1 LNAAKNMNQASGTL
15 LPDDV
20 PDMELA
26 RRIGAEDRD
35 ALRLLIRR
43 HHRLL
48 YRTACCIVKD
58 DREAE
63 DAVQDAYMRAYQG
76 IGGYRGQAKLS
87 TWLVRIVVNESLA
100 RLRRRKRT
108 REVIPL
114 DGEIAARGADGVFD
128 PHNDPAHRPD
138 AHAMRAQAR
147 HLIER
152 SIEALPS
159 TFRTVFLMR
168 AVEEMSVEETAAAL
182 KIPPST
188 VRTRYFRAR
197 GLLRES
203 LAPVR

>member
-1 LNAAKNMNQASGTL
+1 MDQASGTL
-15 LPDDV
+15 LLDDV
-20 PDMELA
+20 PDVELA

-35 ALRLLIRR
+35 ALGLLVRR

-48 YRTACCIVKD
+48 YRTAYSILKD
-58 DREAE
+58 DAEAE
-63 DAVQDAYMRAYQG
+63 DAVQDAYMHAYQG

-100 RLRRRKRT
+100 RLRRRKRAS
-108 REVIPL
+108 EVIQV
-114 DGEIAARGADGVFD
+114 DGEIAAAGADSVSNA
-128 PHNDPAHRPD
+128 HNKPAHRPE

-147 HLIER
+147 HLIQR
-152 SIEALPS
+152 SVEALPS

-168 AVEEMSVEETAAAL
+168 AVEEMSVHETAVAL
-182 KIPPST
+182 DIPPST

-197 GLLRES
+197 ELLRES

>member
-1 LNAAKNMNQASGTL
+1 MNHESGTRRR
-15 LPDDV
+15 DDV
-20 PDMELA
+20 SDVELA

-35 ALRLLIRR
+35 ALRLLVRR

-48 YRTACCIVKD
+48 YRTACSILKD
-58 DREAE
+58 DVEAE

-76 IGGYRGQAKLS
+76 IRGYRGQAKLS

-100 RLRRRKRT
+100 CLRRRKRT
-108 REVIPL
+108 SDVLQL
-114 DGEIAARGADGVFD
+114 DGEIAAARADGVFD
-128 PHNDPAHRPD
+128 PHNDPAHGPD

-152 SIEALPS
+152 SVEALPS

-168 AVEEMSVEETAAAL
+168 AVEEMSVDETAVAL
-182 KIPPST
+182 DIPRST
-188 VRTRYFRAR
+188 VRTRYFRAC